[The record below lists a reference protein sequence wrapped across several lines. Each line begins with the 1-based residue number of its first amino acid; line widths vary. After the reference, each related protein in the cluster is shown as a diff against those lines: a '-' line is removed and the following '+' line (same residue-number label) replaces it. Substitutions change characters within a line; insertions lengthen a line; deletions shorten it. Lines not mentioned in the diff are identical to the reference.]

1 VLAHYGKRQR
11 PDLTPV
17 DFILHLFYNTKMKH
31 LILAVCAATMLIGNV
46 EARGNRTRIAS
57 IPVFSAKSYIVASED
72 GTILKEQDSDTIRPI
87 ASISKLMVA
96 LLASEQDLT
105 ESLVIPTKRQV
116 HSSIPYKVASLTRY
130 ELLTLALV
138 RSDNFAAQILCTN
151 LPNCVERM
159 NGKAKEIGMASTHYE
174 EPTGLDKGNVST
186 AHDLLKLLM
195 VASLSGTIKDIS
207 HQPNAEITLYRR
219 SIKINNTNPL
229 TSKLDIILSKTG
241 FTNPAGGCLV
251 MIMNSAVGQRIYV
264 LLGSRNGHTRIPDM
278 MKLVNET

>member
-1 VLAHYGKRQR
+1 
-11 PDLTPV
+11 
-17 DFILHLFYNTKMKH
+17 MKH
-31 LILAVCAATMLIGNV
+31 LILAVCAATALIGNA
-46 EARGNRTRIAS
+46 EARVSKYRTHLVIA
-57 IPVFSAKSYIVASED
+57 PTFSAKSYIVASED

-105 ESLVIPTKRQV
+105 ESLAIPTKRQV
-116 HSSIPYKVASLTRY
+116 HSSIPYKLASLTRY

-138 RSDNFAAQILCTN
+138 RSDNFAAQILCIN

-159 NGKAKEIGMASTHYE
+159 NEKAQEIGMTSTHYE

-195 VASLSGTIKDIS
+195 VASLSSTIKDIS
-207 HQPNAEITLYRR
+207 HLPKAEITLYRK
-219 SIKINNTNPL
+219 SIKMNNTNPL
-229 TSKLDIILSKTG
+229 TSRLDIILSKTG

-251 MIMNSAVGQRIYV
+251 MIMNSSVGQRIYV

>member
-1 VLAHYGKRQR
+1 
-11 PDLTPV
+11 
-17 DFILHLFYNTKMKH
+17 MKH
-31 LILAVCAATMLIGNV
+31 LILAVCAATMLIGNA
-46 EARGNRTRIAS
+46 EARGISKHHVRYVPATT
-57 IPVFSAKSYIVASED
+57 FSAKSFLVASED
-72 GTILKEQDSDTIRPI
+72 GTILREQDSDTIRPI